1 VVMVVQCASPNV
13 DRHVEFDTKG
23 TLIFQLTVAECHGM
37 TSEVVTVA
45 PIVCRS
51 VEPSGENLHGRSAGV
66 VRSPTES
73 VVAPSRHPLRGS
85 DWRLLLRRDVAA
97 QLPFNPLSVQ

>member
-1 VVMVVQCASPNV
+1 VVMVVQCTSPNV

-23 TLIFQLTVAECHGM
+23 TFIFQLTVAECHGM

-51 VEPSGENLHGRSAGV
+51 VQPSGENLHGRGAGV

-73 VVAPSRHPLRGS
+73 VVAPSRHPLRAS
-85 DWRLLLRRDVAA
+85 DGRRLLRRDVAA